1 MSYASKFLYPGN
13 TPTNDFF
20 ADKKILSN
28 FHESP
33 LTLPAN
39 QKRPLANPNAL
50 TQMIGYAYGKLIISE
65 PKGSPYIYI
74 LYTKNSLEKNSIF
87 GTWYF

>member
-1 MSYASKFLYPGN
+1 MK
-13 TPTNDFF
+13 FF
-20 ADKKILSN
+20 ADKKILNN
-28 FHESP
+28 FHESS

-39 QKRPLANPNAL
+39 QKRPLANTNAL

-74 LYTKNSLEKNSIF
+74 HSLY
-87 GTWYF
+87 